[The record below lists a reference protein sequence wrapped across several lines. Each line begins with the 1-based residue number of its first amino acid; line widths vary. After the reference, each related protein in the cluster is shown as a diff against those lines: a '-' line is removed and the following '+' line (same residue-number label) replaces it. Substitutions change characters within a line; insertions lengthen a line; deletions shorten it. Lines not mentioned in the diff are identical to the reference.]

1 MASMTAR
8 SQWLSWGV
16 FALSVSAFGL
26 AAAAGASWLEV
37 MLGGAVMGASAIVG
51 LLLTL
56 RRPSNPIGWL
66 LAANGVLLPAFG
78 LVSGYDTLALE
89 DGAPFPGAMSWTV
102 WFEQAGWVLLFTPLT
117 AVVFVFPVGRLPS
130 PRWRRVALA
139 ALVPPALILGVSL
152 LSSAPFDSPYGSVD
166 PPLPVMPGG
175 VVSPLLGLGIVGM
188 LASLVAAAAAAR
200 SRLRVARGA
209 ERLQLL
215 WLVYAALG
223 LPLALVVCVAGFLI
237 GTEAP
242 LIAALVLTMIAI
254 PTSIGI
260 AVLRHQLLDIEL
272 VLNRTLVY
280 GALSVCIVACYAGIV
295 AGLGALLGSDG
306 AAGLIAAGLV
316 AVGIQPLRVWLQ
328 SRVDRLVYG
337 DRSDPY
343 RALTRLT
350 ERVQATLA
358 PAEVVDAIVTS
369 VADALRLPYV
379 AIELRHG
386 EALEPA
392 AHHGAP
398 RSAPTTRIPLSY
410 QGETIAQLAIQLPQ
424 GRELAPA
431 DLRLLEELARPAGV
445 AVHAVRLTAD
455 LQRSRE
461 RLVSAREE
469 ERRRLRRDLHD
480 GLGPML
486 AASVLQ
492 LDAAGRAVVDDPA
505 RARELLDGMR
515 DQSQAAIADVRRL
528 VDELRPP
535 ALDELGLVEALRE
548 QATRL
553 GSDRSE
559 WGSVQ
564 APSPMPHLP
573 AAVEVA
579 AYRIAM
585 EAMTNVVRHAD
596 AGHCR
601 VRLSLNGNLLLEV
614 EDDGHGLPAA
624 HRIGVGLRSMRE
636 RAAELGGSCVVEA
649 RSGGGTLVR
658 AQLPVEAP

>member
-1 MASMTAR
+1 MVSTTAR
-8 SQWLSWGV
+8 SQSLSWGV
-16 FALSVSAFGL
+16 FALSVTAFGL
-26 AAAAGASWLEV
+26 AVAAGASWLGLL
-37 MLGGAVMGASAIVG
+37 LGGAVIGASAIVG

-66 LAANGVLLPAFG
+66 LSANGVLLAAFA
-78 LVSGYDTLALE
+78 LVSGYNALVLE
-89 DGAPFPGAMSWTV
+89 DGTPFPAAMSWTV
-102 WFEQAGWVLLFTPLT
+102 LFEQAGWVLLFVPLT
-117 AVVFVFPVGRLPS
+117 AVVFVFPEGRLPS

-139 ALVPPALILGVSL
+139 ALVPPALILGVHL
-152 LSSAPFDSPYGSVD
+152 LSSAPFDSPYGFVD
-166 PPLPVMPGG
+166 PPLPVLPAG
-175 VVSPLLGLGIVGM
+175 VASPLAGLGIAGM

-200 SRLRVARGA
+200 ARLRVAQEP

-223 LPLALVVCVAGFLI
+223 LPLMLVVCVAGLLI

-242 LIAALVLTMIAI
+242 LNAALVLTMIGI

-260 AVLRHQLLDIEL
+260 AVLRYKLLDIEL
-272 VLNRTLVY
+272 ALNRTLVY

-295 AGLGALLGSDG
+295 AGLGALLGSDS

-316 AVGIQPLRVWLQ
+316 AVGIQPLRVRLQ
-328 SRVDRLVYG
+328 SLIDRLVYG

-369 VADALRLPYV
+369 VAEALRLPYV
-379 AIELRHG
+379 AIELPRG
-386 EALEPA
+386 EALELA
-392 AHHGAP
+392 ARHGSP
-398 RSAPTTRIPLSY
+398 RSAPTTRIPLTH
-410 QGETIAQLAIQLPQ
+410 QGETIAQLAVQVTQ
-424 GRELAPA
+424 GRELVPA

-480 GLGPML
+480 GLGPTL

-492 LDAAGRAVVDDPA
+492 LDAARRAVVEDPA
-505 RARELLDGMR
+505 RARELLDGLR
-515 DQSQAAIADVRRL
+515 EQSQAAIADVRRL

-548 QATRL
+548 QASRL
-553 GSDRSE
+553 E
-559 WGSVQ
+559 
-564 APSPMPHLP
+564 AT
-573 AAVEVA
+573 AA
-579 AYRIAM
+579 
-585 EAMTNVVRHAD
+585 
-596 AGHCR
+596 
-601 VRLSLNGNLLLEV
+601 
-614 EDDGHGLPAA
+614 
-624 HRIGVGLRSMRE
+624 
-636 RAAELGGSCVVEA
+636 
-649 RSGGGTLVR
+649 SGGRCGRRRRCRTSR
-658 AQLPVEAP
+658 RRWKSPRTGSPRRR

>member
-1 MASMTAR
+1 MVSSTAR
-8 SQWLSWGV
+8 SQSLSWGV
-16 FALSVSAFGL
+16 FALSVTAFGL
-26 AAAAGASWLEV
+26 AVVAGASWLE
-37 MLGGAVMGASAIVG
+37 LLLSGAVIAASAIVG

-56 RRPSNPIGWL
+56 RRPSNPVGWL
-66 LAANGVLLPAFG
+66 LSANGVLLPVFA
-78 LVSGYDTLALE
+78 LVSGYNALVLE
-89 DGAPFPGAMSWTV
+89 DAPPFPASISWTV
-102 WFEQAGWVLLFTPLT
+102 WFEQAGWVLLFVPLT
-117 AVVFVFPVGRLPS
+117 AVVFVFPDGRLPS

-139 ALVPPALILGVSL
+139 ALVPPALILGVHL
-152 LSSAPFDSPYGSVD
+152 LSSAPFDSPYESVD
-166 PPLPVMPGG
+166 PPLPVLPAGAA
-175 VVSPLLGLGIVGM
+175 SALAGLGIAGM

-200 SRLRVARGA
+200 ARLRRARGT

-215 WLVYAALG
+215 WVVYAAVG
-223 LPLALVVCVAGFLI
+223 LPLMLVLCLVGIVL

-242 LIAALVLTMIAI
+242 LMSALVLTLIAI
-254 PTSIGI
+254 PVSIGI

-280 GALSVCIVACYAGIV
+280 GALSICVVACYAGIV
-295 AGLGALLGSDG
+295 AGLGALLASDG
-306 AAGLIAAGLV
+306 AGLIAAGLV
-316 AVGIQPLRVWLQ
+316 AVGIQPLRVRLQ
-328 SRVDRLVYG
+328 SLIDRLIYG
-337 DRSDPY
+337 DRGDPY

-369 VADALRLPYV
+369 VAEALRLPYV
-379 AIELRHG
+379 AIELPRG
-386 EALEPA
+386 EALELPA
-392 AHHGAP
+392 RHGSP
-398 RSAPTTRIPLSY
+398 RSAPTTRIPLTH
-410 QGETIAQLAIQLPQ
+410 QGETIAELAVQATP
-424 GRELAPA
+424 GRELVPA

-461 RLVSAREE
+461 RLVTAREE

-492 LDAAGRAVVDDPA
+492 LDAARRAVVEDPA
-505 RARELLDGMR
+505 RARQLLDGLR
-515 DQSQAAIADVRRL
+515 EQSQAAIADVRRL

-553 GSDRSE
+553 GSDRRE

-564 APSPMPHLP
+564 APAPMPHLP

-579 AYRIAM
+579 AYRIVT

-649 RSGGGTLVR
+649 RPGGGTLVR